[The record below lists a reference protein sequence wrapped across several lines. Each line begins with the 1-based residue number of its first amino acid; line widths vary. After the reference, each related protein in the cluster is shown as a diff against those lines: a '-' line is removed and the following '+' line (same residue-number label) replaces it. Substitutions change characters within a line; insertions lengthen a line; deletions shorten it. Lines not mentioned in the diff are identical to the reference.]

1 MNTAQRWNLLYQL
14 RLLNKRRE
22 VNLCLIEPD
31 QQVLFGDDHS
41 KEHKHSKHR
50 GGHHQRRDIAEGRS
64 PHPINAA
71 KDRGME
77 RKHKYTKTNVRVV
90 YGPVQHFP
98 FAPALST
105 NSSCPSYLRRSV
117 LDKSS
122 HVPTIH
128 AVLLLPSRLD
138 HKYGATSSKVASVQD
153 RW

>member
-1 MNTAQRWNLLYQL
+1 MESLVPVAITEQTTRGQSLSDRTRSASPLW
-14 RLLNKRRE
+14 RRSFE
-22 VNLCLIEPD
+22 
-31 QQVLFGDDHS
+31 
-41 KEHKHSKHR
+41 EHKHSKHR

-90 YGPVQHFP
+90 DGPVQHFP

-105 NSSCPSYLRRSV
+105 TSSCPSYLRRSV

-138 HKYGATSSKVASVQD
+138 HQYGATSSKVASVQD